1 MTKKNNIIFIF
12 LVYTLVTS
20 CGFKKINQGESMI
33 HLQNISVNGEKRI
46 SYSLKNNILVISNSD
61 AQSKY
66 DLEIDLKKTKSNKI
80 KDSTGKVT
88 RFNIEISANLNLQ
101 NYYDTEIVSRIF
113 SKNTD
118 YEIADNHSKTVSNEK
133 TAIKL
138 TVQELSEEI
147 KKFIII
153 TTRN

>member
-1 MTKKNNIIFIF
+1 MTKKKNIIFIF
-12 LVYTLVTS
+12 LVYTLLTS
-20 CGFKKINQGESMI
+20 CGFKKVNQSESVI
-33 HLQNISVNGEKRI
+33 HLQNISINGENRI
-46 SYSLKNNILVISNSD
+46 SYLLKNNILVISNSD

-80 KDSTGKVT
+80 KDSAGKVT

-101 NYYDTEIVSRIF
+101 NYYDTEVISRTF
-113 SKNTD
+113 SKNTN
-118 YEIADNHSKTVSNEK
+118 YEIEDNHSKTVSNEK

-153 TTRN
+153 ATKN

>member
-46 SYSLKNNILVISNSD
+46 SYSLKNDILVISNSD

-101 NYYDTEIVSRIF
+101 NYYDTEVISRTF
-113 SKNTD
+113 SKSAD
-118 YEIADNHSKTVSNEK
+118 YDIADNHSKTVGNEK
-133 TAIKL
+133 AAIRL

-153 TTRN
+153 ATKN

>member
-12 LVYTLVTS
+12 LVYTLLTS
-20 CGFKKINQGESMI
+20 CGFKKINQSESVI
-33 HLQNISVNGEKRI
+33 HLQNISINGENRI
-46 SYSLKNNILVISNSD
+46 SYLLKNNILVISNSD

-101 NYYDTEIVSRIF
+101 NYYDTEVISKTF
-113 SKNTD
+113 SKNTN

>member
-46 SYSLKNNILVISNSD
+46 SYSLKNDILVISNSD

-101 NYYDTEIVSRIF
+101 NYYDTEVISRTF
-113 SKNTD
+113 SKNTN

>member
-12 LVYTLVTS
+12 LVYTLLTS
-20 CGFKKINQGESMI
+20 CGFKKINQSESVI
-33 HLQNISVNGEKRI
+33 HLQNISINGENRI
-46 SYSLKNNILVISNSD
+46 SYLLKNNILVISNSD

-101 NYYDTEIVSRIF
+101 NYYDTEVISRTF
-113 SKNTD
+113 SKNTN

-153 TTRN
+153 ATKN